1 MVEKSLEQILERWRE
16 AFDQYDKLKSMA
28 EPAIV
33 KWEWA
38 VGERYSV
45 RPFYFQRFPGRA
57 RALKSPPVS
66 KHQHTEY
73 GLDEQNRPRL
83 YRVYDHLERPFET
96 FYNYN
101 ETLVEIIGFSIPPHV
116 PLKVEQIF
124 YEKDRV
130 IQYVY
135 FELNGYTP
143 LYSTKGKDPDVLYR
157 WLGPKGR
164 LKTVEQYIY
173 DSNYLTKILS
183 YHEMPG
189 ASPFNFEEHLSY
201 DHTGKLLR
209 IEGFYEDGSSRV
221 LYRKRQ
227 KNQTFNSI
235 RKIATQKMIEAI
247 IGRLRTENIKEKLYC
262 IELSYR
268 SVTNYFPPGIIL
280 GPETYRQNLLNSNN
294 PEARYYV
301 FTPIFHRP
309 EQWLQ
314 ITDPDALEYCGLLE
328 QEIQAKSR
336 WETATNILRDVA
348 AVLTRYDWTGILD
361 ITPDFVVY
369 AIDHE
374 MEGDDL
380 GNVLSASAS
389 NEQLLEW
396 KKKGWL

>member
-1 MVEKSLEQILERWRE
+1 VFSLQS
-16 AFDQYDKLKSMA
+16 FDF
-28 EPAIV
+28 
-33 KWEWA
+33 
-38 VGERYSV
+38 GES
-45 RPFYFQRFPGRA
+45 
-57 RALKSPPVS
+57 L
-66 KHQHTEY
+66 
-73 GLDEQNRPRL
+73 L
-83 YRVYDHLERPFET
+83 YRNTDGFQN
-96 FYNYN
+96 F
-101 ETLVEIIGFSIPPHV
+101 IGS
-116 PLKVEQIF
+116 
-124 YEKDRV
+124 
-130 IQYVY
+130 
-135 FELNGYTP
+135 N
-143 LYSTKGKDPDVLYR
+143 
-157 WLGPKGR
+157 LG
-164 LKTVEQYIY
+164 
-173 DSNYLTKILS
+173 
-183 YHEMPG
+183 
-189 ASPFNFEEHLSY
+189 
-201 DHTGKLLR
+201 
-209 IEGFYEDGSSRV
+209 
-221 LYRKRQ
+221 
-227 KNQTFNSI
+227 
-235 RKIATQKMIEAI
+235 
-247 IGRLRTENIKEKLYC
+247 YC